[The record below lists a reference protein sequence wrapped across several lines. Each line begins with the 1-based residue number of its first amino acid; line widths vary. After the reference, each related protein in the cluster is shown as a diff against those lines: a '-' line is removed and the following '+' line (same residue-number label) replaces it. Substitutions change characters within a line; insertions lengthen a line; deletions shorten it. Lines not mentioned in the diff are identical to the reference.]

1 MVVMLMLLI
10 KPKPDVLVEI
20 TPVDLGGR
28 LVGVRTLNTATLR
41 DFLFAFCCAEDQCIQ
56 RLPLNVQ
63 C

>member
-1 MVVMLMLLI
+1 MLLLLI
-10 KPKPDVLVEI
+10 KPKTDVLVKI

-28 LVGVRTLNTATLR
+28 LVGVQTLNTASLG
-41 DFLFAFCCAEDQCIQ
+41 DFLFAFCCDEDQCIQ